1 MIDESLPEHFFVP
14 NIIIGKTGK
23 WKVSHEQDGLWLL
36 DHTHSRNI
44 GEKNDHIS
52 YFSFLGDKKTITA
65 ISEHEFGDDEH
76 GTVGKFTS
84 GGQPTI
90 CTNWPLFYN
99 LEKPSFVNISIKT
112 QSIEN
117 L

>member
-1 MIDESLPEHFFVP
+1 M
-14 NIIIGKTGK
+14 
-23 WKVSHEQDGLWLL
+23 VSHDQHGLWLL

-65 ISEHEFGDDEH
+65 ISEHEFGEDEH

-90 CTNWPLFYN
+90 CSGCLFALFCCLFALFFSDYF
-99 LEKPSFVNISIKT
+99 PA
-112 QSIEN
+112 
-117 L
+117 